1 MLNTVVG
8 FAKRMRPPLRA
19 ETMLLW
25 SDSSKDFSYNP
36 NSKTFSVEAS
46 DLRGRKLGLQFV
58 NESDS
63 PFRDNQISIQSA
75 RSKQVATYEIYR
87 TQTDNEGDVL
97 AWHLRPVEASIQRL
111 GAAVAGTSV
120 TIFND

>member
-1 MLNTVVG
+1 
-8 FAKRMRPPLRA
+8 
-19 ETMLLW
+19 MLLLKQE
-25 SDSSKDFSYNP
+25 SKMANVYSSKNFSYNP
-36 NSKTFSVEAS
+36 NSKTFCVEAS
-46 DLRGRKLGLQFV
+46 DLRGRKLGLQFA